1 MRFRH
6 IFAGSFVST
15 LAIGAAAA
23 CSSSSSNGTPSPV
36 DPGTEAG
43 GSDSQ
48 PTTTGDA
55 TFTEPTQT
63 GRIIDAVG
71 KSGIAGATVT
81 IGGKSVTTKDDG
93 TYAIGITKGM
103 PTTMS
108 VTEADHFKLNEQE
121 WIVKTDLF
129 ARMDTSL
136 LSNST
141 AMFLSSLLPARDAAK
156 GLLAVR
162 VYPLPPCV
170 SEASSTLTIEPA
182 GSAKLTYFK
191 GGLPDKTS
199 NVVSKD
205 ESFSGIFTDV
215 DPGVP
220 IKVIVNS
227 PICEQQ
233 AFPVDYG
240 GVTLTGVQKTEAGNV
255 VSYIRVFLG
264 PNKVADSG
272 AD

>member
-23 CSSSSSNGTPSPV
+23 CSSSSDSTPSPV

-43 GSDSQ
+43 GGDSQ
-48 PTTTGDA
+48 QPATGDA

-71 KSGIAGATVT
+71 KTGVSGAM
-81 IGGKSVTTKDDG
+81 VTTSGKGVTTNDDG
-93 TYAIGITKGM
+93 TYAIGIVKNV
-103 PTTMS
+103 PQTMR
-108 VTEADHFKLNEQE
+108 VTAPDHFGLIEQE
-121 WIVKTDLF
+121 WIIKTDLF
-129 ARMDTSL
+129 ARGDTSL
-136 LSNST
+136 LSTST
-141 AMFLSSLLPARDAAK
+141 ATFLSSLLPARDPAK

-170 SEASSTLTIEPA
+170 SEASSTLAIEPA
-182 GSAKLTYFK
+182 GTAKVTYFK

-240 GVTLTGVQKTEAGNV
+240 GVTLTGVQKTEAGDV

-264 PNKVADSG
+264 PKKVADSG
-272 AD
+272 TD